1 MDSDRRRRAL
11 DAQRQAR
18 AREAETPEETQE
30 RRAVAAE
37 RQARARAEETAVQ
50 VQQRRE
56 LDAQRQARARK
67 QESAEE
73 SQLRRDMD
81 AQRQARAREQE
92 SAEESQLRR
101 DMDAQRQARVREQES
116 AEESQLRRDMDAQRQ
131 AEARREESVEEAVR
145 RRNTNAER
153 MAAARFRKIE
163 HFVRAGLNYSP
174 HVDYAA
180 SIAVSV
186 GDMDVKCRYCDALK
200 FKGEA
205 IGMCCI
211 GGKVHLERLPQP
223 PPFLEMLLFTQSDI
237 SKMFWKYIRKYN
249 SMFQM
254 TSFGADTIDLGQG
267 FMPTCRI
274 QGQVYH
280 RIGSLLPQVGQE
292 AKYLQI
298 YFTDN
303 KDEEIER
310 RMNALGMDQT
320 HREIVVELQ
329 NMLDERNHLVRQFKS
344 KFRALEPSHRLRI
357 CADKTPPNEHDRR
370 YNAPITSEVAIIL
383 AGDTTSNRDIVIEQ
397 RDGRLKRIAETN
409 P

>member
-1 MDSDRRRRAL
+1 
-11 DAQRQAR
+11 
-18 AREAETPEETQE
+18 
-30 RRAVAAE
+30 
-37 RQARARAEETAVQ
+37 
-50 VQQRRE
+50 
-56 LDAQRQARARK
+56 
-67 QESAEE
+67 
-73 SQLRRDMD
+73 MD

-92 SAEESQLRR
+92 SADESQQRR
-101 DMDAQRQARVREQES
+101 NMDAQRQARAREQESADESQQRRNMDAQRQARVREQES
-116 AEESQLRRDMDAQRQ
+116 AEESQQRRDMDAQRQ
-131 AEARREESVEEAVR
+131 VVARREESVEEADR
-145 RRNTNAER
+145 RRNTNADR

-163 HFVRAGLNYSP
+163 HFVRAGLNYTP
-174 HVDYAA
+174 DVDYAT
-180 SIAVSV
+180 SIAVTV